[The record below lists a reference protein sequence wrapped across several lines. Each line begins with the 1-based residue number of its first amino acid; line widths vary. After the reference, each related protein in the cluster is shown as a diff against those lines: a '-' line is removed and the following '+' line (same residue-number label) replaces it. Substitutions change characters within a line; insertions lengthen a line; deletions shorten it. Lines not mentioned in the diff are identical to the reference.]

1 MNIKVGELGLLDFV
15 EYTPKIQILEE
26 EKQGHVGVDWRMSS
40 FLFYTR
46 VFSFSMQQLFCQ
58 KQNLFI
64 YILSW
69 FECANNF
76 NIFLNKKYFKK

>member
-1 MNIKVGELGLLDFV
+1 MSELTGGCLV
-15 EYTPKIQILEE
+15 
-26 EKQGHVGVDWRMSS
+26 SS
-40 FLFYTR
+40 FIQGCLAFRCNNYF
-46 VFSFSMQQLFCQ
+46 V
-58 KQNLFI
+58 KNKIYLFI

>member
-1 MNIKVGELGLLDFV
+1 MSELTGGCLVTSFIQGSLAVRCNNYFV
-15 EYTPKIQILEE
+15 K
-26 EKQGHVGVDWRMSS
+26 KN
-40 FLFYTR
+40 
-46 VFSFSMQQLFCQ
+46 
-58 KQNLFI
+58 NLFI